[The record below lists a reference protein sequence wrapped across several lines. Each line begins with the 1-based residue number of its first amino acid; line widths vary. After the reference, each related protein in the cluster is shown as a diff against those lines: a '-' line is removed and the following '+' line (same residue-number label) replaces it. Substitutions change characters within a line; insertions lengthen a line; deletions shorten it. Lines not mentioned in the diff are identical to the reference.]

1 MLTNTATRYGAAARF
16 FHWSIAL
23 LILIDIA
30 LGLWGKFT
38 PRNAETVDFLQ
49 MLYSSHKTIGMAV
62 LAPGSAAGDLGL
74 SSAAPSGAAP

>member
-30 LGLWGKFT
+30 LGLWGDYL
-38 PRNAETVDFLQ
+38 P
-49 MLYSSHKTIGMAV
+49 TI
-62 LAPGSAAGDLGL
+62 
-74 SSAAPSGAAP
+74 PSGLVSANGLYGRQ